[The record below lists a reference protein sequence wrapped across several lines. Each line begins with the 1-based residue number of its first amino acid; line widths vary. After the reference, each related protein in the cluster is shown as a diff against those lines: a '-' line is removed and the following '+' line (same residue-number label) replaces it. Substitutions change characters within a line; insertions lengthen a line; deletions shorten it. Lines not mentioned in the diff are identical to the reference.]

1 MYKDISMFWGMLG
14 VFFWWDVVFIG
25 YGYEQMSLANN
36 ESFKVAMIKPQ
47 IIIIFIYV

>member
-25 YGYEQMSLANN
+25 LM
-36 ESFKVAMIKPQ
+36 AMNRW
-47 IIIIFIYV
+47 V